1 MVDDNGD
8 DGDDSVPLEIFDDPI
23 ETGEPDP
30 RQESFLKTM
39 ATMAQE
45 GFVPIGMEG
54 FRASH
59 IDIGWISEK
68 ILDHVIVNP
77 GIEPDELAELLRDEL
92 PRIIQ
97 RLKRLAI
104 DTEDWPDS
112 IEIELETKDDHG
124 TYHYRFTAPVD

>member
-1 MVDDNGD
+1 MAEDDNET
-8 DGDDSVPLEIFDDPI
+8 VPLEIFDDMM

-30 RQESFLKTM
+30 RQENFLKTM
-39 ATMAQE
+39 ETMAQE

-68 ILDHVIVNP
+68 ILDYVIL
-77 GIEPDELAELLRDEL
+77 EPVTAEELSELLREEL
-92 PRIIQ
+92 PLIIQ
-97 RLKRLAI
+97 RLKRLVI
-104 DTEDWPDS
+104 STDGWPDS

-124 TYHYRFTAPVD
+124 WYHYKFSAPVD